1 MKRLQ
6 RILCLDD
13 FEAAARDFLPRQI
26 FTYIV
31 EAAETRSTL
40 VDNRAAFREWWFVP
54 RILTNV
60 SGASQKITL
69 LGREFA
75 SAFGIAPMGISA
87 LSAYRGDL
95 VLAAAAGEANIPM
108 IMSSSSLIRL
118 EDLAREHPHAWFQ
131 AYLPGDVDEITSM
144 VTRVARAGFTHFVV
158 TVDSQVSP
166 NREHYVRGGFSSP
179 LRPNLDL
186 LWEGITHPSWTFGT
200 FLRTLLRHGM
210 PHFENNYARRGPPI
224 LSANVTREWS
234 ERGRLDWTH
243 LAMIRE
249 MWKGPLIV
257 KGILPVDD
265 ARRARD
271 AGAEGIILSN
281 HGGRQLDGAIA
292 PLRVLPDVVA
302 ACPGYP
308 VMLDG
313 GVRRGT
319 DVMKA
324 LALGA
329 AFVWI
334 GRPFNYAATIG
345 GQSGVRHAIK
355 LMQAEIERDMMMLG
369 IRALDELGPH
379 AVKRADGTGVA
390 PHRGGSPAMQ

>member
-1 MKRLQ
+1 
-6 RILCLDD
+6 
-13 FEAAARDFLPRQI
+13 
-26 FTYIV
+26 V
-31 EAAETRSTL
+31 
-40 VDNRAAFREWWFVP
+40 AFHDWWFVP
-54 RILTNV
+54 RILTDV
-60 SGASQKITL
+60 SGGSQKMTL
-69 LGREFA
+69 LGREVA
-75 SAFGIAPMGISA
+75 SPFGIAPMGISA

-95 VLAAAAGEANIPM
+95 VLAGAAGEAGIPM
-108 IMSSSSLIRL
+108 IMSSSSLIPL

-131 AYLPGDVDEITSM
+131 AYLPGDVDEIKTM
-144 VTRVARAGFTHFVV
+144 VARVARAGFTHFVV

-166 NREHYVRGGFSSP
+166 NREHYVRGGFSFAASP
-179 LRPNLDL
+179 QPGPLLARYHASVVDIRHVPAHAAEARHAALR
-186 LWEGITHPSWTFGT
+186 EQ
-200 FLRTLLRHGM
+200 LRAPR
-210 PHFENNYARRGPPI
+210 PPI

-234 ERGRLDWTH
+234 DRGRLDWTH

-249 MWKGPLIV
+249 LWKGPLIV
-257 KGILPVDD
+257 KGILHVDD

-271 AGAEGIILSN
+271 SGRDAIILSN

-292 PLRVLPDVVA
+292 PLRVLPEVVA

-319 DVMKA
+319 DVLKA

-334 GRPFNYAATIG
+334 GRPFNYAASIG
-345 GQSGVRHAIK
+345 GHDGVRHAIT
-355 LMQAEIERDMMMLG
+355 LLRAEIERDMMMLG

-379 AVKRADGTGVA
+379 AVKRVDGTGI
-390 PHRGGSPAMQ
+390 RS